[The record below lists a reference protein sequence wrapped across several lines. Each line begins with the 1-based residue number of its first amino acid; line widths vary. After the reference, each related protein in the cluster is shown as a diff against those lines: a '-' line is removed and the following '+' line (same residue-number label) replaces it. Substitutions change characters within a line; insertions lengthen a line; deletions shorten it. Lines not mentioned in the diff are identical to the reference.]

1 MQANKGSICYWCS
14 PGRKK
19 EVQEARWLGKLR
31 RKQESIASSAY
42 QFKSL
47 VSLDGIM
54 RIVLIAVLDAVSVEN
69 SISCARTLA
78 YLAQV
83 ALRILEVGEIEES
96 VTALEKLAKM
106 KK

>member
-54 RIVLIAVLDAVSVEN
+54 RIVLIAVSVEN